1 MHAQVVEGER
11 PGCQEYEQESYAAC
25 DEEPVLGRFG
35 GWEGEDG
42 AGLRRN
48 ECERSFG
55 VVHARAFGTE
65 ISVAG
70 MALQIDICIIGWG
83 LC

>member
-1 MHAQVVEGER
+1 VHAQVVEGER

-25 DEEPVLGRFG
+25 DEEPVLGRFAG
-35 GWEGEDG
+35 REDEDEDG

-70 MALQIDICIIGWG
+70 MALQIGIVH
-83 LC
+83 